1 MQFWWYTSFSETWG
15 WHHGCISGNV
25 SWFEQTTQTIHFY
38 TFFAPGRTDKVSLEL
53 RFRLGKESLVSDCQW
68 VIGYHLVI
76 QHSHEKSP
84 FFIGKPSINGPFS
97 MAMLKNQRVFS
108 KMCWIFLLHSWGRS
122 TLHGTSPHAAGN
134 LFAGQFGGF
143 WPKSKW
149 IWCRVGRHRQCH
161 GHGSHGTMKDI
172 VLPGSKARSPRPSW
186 VLRRHLLPALQ
197 AAPAYTPRNPL
208 SSKVPQHCS
217 KEQKI
222 FRKSWM
228 ITYLT
233 SYH

>member
-53 RFRLGKESLVSDCQW
+53 RSRLGKESLVSDCQW

-76 QHSHEKSP
+76 QHSHGKSP

-122 TLHGTSPHAAGN
+122 TLPSRHLTTRSRKSFCWPVRRFLTEEQMNLMQGRTTSPVPWSWQPWHNERYSTAW
-134 LFAGQFGGF
+134 F
-143 WPKSKW
+143 KS
-149 IWCRVGRHRQCH
+149 
-161 GHGSHGTMKDI
+161 
-172 VLPGSKARSPRPSW
+172 
-186 VLRRHLLPALQ
+186 
-197 AAPAYTPRNPL
+197 
-208 SSKVPQHCS
+208 
-217 KEQKI
+217 
-222 FRKSWM
+222 
-228 ITYLT
+228 
-233 SYH
+233 